1 MYTSCLS
8 RNVLTEVRGAAR
20 QSNQSAAWVVMADQ
34 PATATR
40 DKAVPGDNLVINPKT
55 KALRS
60 SNGVGCLPWSP
71 KVVQCL
77 NRSFTILFI
86 FHPDSNVE
94 LSLWLFQAATWL
106 GSSGCCHHADAGVSQ
121 QLELIVVRLQ
131 IWKHFVYIYTM

>member
-8 RNVLTEVRGAAR
+8 SNVLTEVRGAAR

-34 PATATR
+34 PATATLDNR
-40 DKAVPGDNLVINPKT
+40 VPGDNLVINPKT

-60 SNGVGCLPWSP
+60 SNGIGCLPWSP

-86 FHPDSNVE
+86 FPDSDVE
-94 LSLWLFQAATWL
+94 LCLWLLQAATWL
-106 GSSGCCHHADAGVSQ
+106 ASSGCCHRADAWSSCDSHHWV
-121 QLELIVVRLQ
+121 
-131 IWKHFVYIYTM
+131 FVTYDIN